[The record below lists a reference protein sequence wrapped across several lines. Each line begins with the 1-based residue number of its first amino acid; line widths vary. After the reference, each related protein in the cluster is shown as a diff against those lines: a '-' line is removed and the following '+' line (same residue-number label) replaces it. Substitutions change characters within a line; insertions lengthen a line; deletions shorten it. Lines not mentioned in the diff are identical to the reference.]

1 MLVYLPLTSYQQT
14 LNLNVRENPVKYKF
28 FAVIVAILQTVH
40 SLTKY
45 ETPLQTSPRNG
56 ERL

>member
-1 MLVYLPLTSYQQT
+1 MGFLLD
-14 LNLNVRENPVKYKF
+14 
-28 FAVIVAILQTVH
+28 ILQTVH